1 LVIGERLR
9 AWREYKALSQDDLEG
24 RLGLTRY
31 YISRVANGFTIPK
44 LENFE
49 RFALAL
55 EVPVS
60 QLVHEEE
67 DPYPPPNL
75 PASKKCRGGLR
86 GVVQKNLRLL
96 ERFNLL
102 FGQILDRDRRVAR
115 RFSSQN
121 DKKDESLVPG
131 GGKV

>member
-9 AWREYKALSQDDLEG
+9 AWREYKALSQDDLKG

-55 EVPVS
+55 EVAVS
-60 QLVHEEE
+60 QLVYEEE

-75 PASKKCRGGLR
+75 PASKKYRGAFGGL
-86 GVVQKNLRLL
+86 
-96 ERFNLL
+96 
-102 FGQILDRDRRVAR
+102 
-115 RFSSQN
+115 S
-121 DKKDESLVPG
+121 KKISVY
-131 GGKV
+131 